1 MSDFNDLIKEDK
13 PTLVDFYATW
23 CGPCKMQSPIIEQ
36 VKETVGDDANVLK
49 IDIDKNEAVARRY
62 NVQSIPTLILFKNG
76 EPVWRAV
83 GLQQADVLVDKIRDY
98 KQTKSDER
106 FDK

>member
-1 MSDFNDLIKEDK
+1 MSEFNELISDAK

-23 CGPCKMQSPIIEQ
+23 CGPCKMQSPIIEK
-36 VKETVGDDANVLK
+36 VKESVGDSANVIK

-83 GLQQADVLVDKIRDY
+83 GLQQENVLVDKIKDY
-98 KQTKSDER
+98 IGTKSDEM
-106 FDK
+106 FNK

>member
-1 MSDFNDLIKEDK
+1 MNDFNDIINDSK

-23 CGPCKMQSPIIEQ
+23 CGPCKMQSPIIES
-36 VKETVGDDANVLK
+36 VKETVGDTANILK

-62 NVQSIPTLILFKNG
+62 NVQSIPTLIMFVKG

-83 GLQQADVLVDKIRDY
+83 GLQQADVLVAKI
-98 KQTKSDER
+98 KEFAEAK
-106 FDK
+106 